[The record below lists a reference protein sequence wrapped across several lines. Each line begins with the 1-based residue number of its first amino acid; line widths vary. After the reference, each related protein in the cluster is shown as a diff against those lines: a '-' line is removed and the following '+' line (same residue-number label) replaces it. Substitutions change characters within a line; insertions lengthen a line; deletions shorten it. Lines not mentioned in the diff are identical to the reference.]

1 MRGLSDHKT
10 LSYFTRYHLVPE
22 EELSKI
28 KGSDE
33 SIITWTMDTYID
45 IIKKGVA
52 IESQPLDLTGSGG

>member
-33 SIITWTMDTYID
+33 SNDGHLYRHH
-45 IIKKGVA
+45 
-52 IESQPLDLTGSGG
+52 